1 MGYIVGSMGVVQVM
15 HSNQNASAD
24 VKLAQARKVAGS
36 IAKEFGMSPKDLPP
50 SVQTHFAEFG
60 AKLRLVDLV

>member
-1 MGYIVGSMGVVQVM
+1 M